1 VPLRPGQRLLLKHGS
16 RTVQTAVRTLDGVLD
31 LDDLHAVPSEALSL
45 NDIGLVTLRLAAPV
59 PVENYSVSRR
69 GGSFLLI
76 DAHDGRTVAA
86 GMVGATLPTAAAA
99 PTEPE
104 GDEEWEI

>member
-1 VPLRPGQRLLLKHGS
+1 M
-16 RTVQTAVRTLDGVLD
+16 
-31 LDDLHAVPSEALSL
+31 SL
-45 NDIGLVTLRLAAPV
+45 NDIGLVTLRLAAPL
-59 PVENYSVSRR
+59 PVENYSTSRR

-86 GMVGATLPTAAAA
+86 GMVGATLPTAAPA